1 MKKLFTY
8 LLLFAILSSSVM
20 SCSKKD
26 TVVPVPIAPIIQSVV
41 FPNENDAMPGKVATL
56 RGKGFANGDKVTIE
70 NATGAVEVEV
80 KEVTN
85 DYLQFIVPRDAGGIY
100 VVNIERAGKQTTLDG
115 ELSVPFVIPLD
126 DVVMPTVSFQ
136 RGGEVNIAGKGFED
150 GDVIQLT
157 AGFYSQDK
165 VISITGVATDNGITF
180 TLPEECYGVN
190 NVIVTRTNRKA
201 SLGTINI
208 EANVGDVIGGGVVFW
223 TDATKIHGLI
233 VNKTNTGTPVQQFG
247 PGVALSGAAGTSK
260 AIGAG
265 KDNTAKLLAKLAAFR
280 QGNGSW
286 NNKKTAAE
294 LCDELVVTE
303 GSDTYTDWF
312 LPSQEELIAIFKK
325 KDLLQS
331 KGAGMPANNYWSS
344 SEGDGDA
351 AGWSAYY
358 VNFYE
363 SVNIVSGNSDKE
375 SWAIGV
381 RAVRAF

>member
-8 LLLFAILSSSVM
+8 LLLFAILGSSV
-20 SCSKKD
+20 SCSKNAAEI
-26 TVVPVPIAPIIQSVV
+26 PVPIAPIIQAVV
-41 FPNENDAMPGKVATL
+41 FPNENDAMPGKIATL

-70 NATGAVEVEV
+70 NAMGVITVEVT
-80 KEVTN
+80 KVTN
-85 DYLQFIVPRDAGGIY
+85 DYLQFIVPKDAGGVY

-126 DVVMPTVSFQ
+126 DVVMPAVNFQSGSEVS
-136 RGGEVNIAGKGFED
+136 IAGKGFEN

-157 AGFYSQDK
+157 ASFYPQDK
-165 VISITGVATDNGITF
+165 VISINGVANETGITF
-180 TLPEECYGVN
+180 TLPEGCYGVN
-190 NVIVTRTNRKA
+190 NVIVTRANRKT

-208 EANVGDVIGGGVVFW
+208 AVNVGDVIGGGVVFW
-223 TDATKIHGLI
+223 ADAAKIHGLI
-233 VNKTNTGTPVQQFG
+233 VNKTNTGTPIEQFG

-265 KDNTAKLLAKLAAFR
+265 KDNTAKLLIKLAAFR
-280 QGNGSW
+280 QGNDSW
-286 NNKKTAAE
+286 NSKKTAAE
-294 LCDELVVTE
+294 LCNDLVVTT

-312 LPSQEELIAIFKK
+312 LPSQEELIEIFKK

-331 KGAGMPANNYWSS
+331 KGAGIPANNYWSS

-375 SWAIGV
+375 GWKIGV
-381 RAVRAF
+381 RAVRTF